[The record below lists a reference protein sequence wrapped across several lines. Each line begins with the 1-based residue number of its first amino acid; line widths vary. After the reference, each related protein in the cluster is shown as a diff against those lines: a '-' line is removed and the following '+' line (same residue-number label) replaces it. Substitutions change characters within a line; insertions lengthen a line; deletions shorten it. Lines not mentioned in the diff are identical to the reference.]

1 MIINLET
8 ITKNVQYNFDISIT
22 LKSAKIVKSSY
33 FAHILR
39 ILLLLCHMLLKTE
52 KHFGMWPNCH
62 VVISGK
68 KTIWCLYVAKLT
80 ESKLRKYNLSSNI
93 ESNLESFI

>member
-22 LKSAKIVKSSY
+22 LKSAKRVKSSC
-33 FAHILR
+33 FTHTLR
-39 ILLLLCHMLLKTE
+39 ILLSLCHMLIKTK

-62 VVISGK
+62 VVICGK
-68 KTIWCLYVAKLT
+68 KAIWCLYVAKLT
-80 ESKLRKYNLSSNI
+80 ESKLHKYKLSTNI
-93 ESNLESFI
+93 